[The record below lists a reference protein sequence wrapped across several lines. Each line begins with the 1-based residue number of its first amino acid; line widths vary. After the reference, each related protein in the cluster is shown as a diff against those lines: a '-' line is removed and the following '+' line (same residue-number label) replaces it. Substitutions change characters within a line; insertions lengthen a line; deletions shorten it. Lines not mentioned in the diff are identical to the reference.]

1 MKTTKWFAVGFF
13 IFLSF
18 GSPASFAAD
27 EAPEVV
33 HVEIDD
39 ANLDPNPRKKTRTHK
54 KERWELAFER
64 SRGVTWGTVSAF
76 DVAALALPIGGML
89 TIYDYNGPWEKKYK
103 YDQVYL
109 ERYDVGFWMMPVAGI
124 TMGSIIPFLTVSTIA
139 EAYAIKNVAYV
150 PVTMGWLSA
159 AMFSSAGGFLALAA
173 VGGPGW
179 LVPASVLWAHSFG
192 FAIAQFIA
200 NSSVIGRHRSGK
212 PVRTHRKDRVRFG
225 LSPTVMG
232 ATPGLAALIE
242 F

>member
-1 MKTTKWFAVGFF
+1 MH
-13 IFLSF
+13 
-18 GSPASFAAD
+18 
-27 EAPEVV
+27 VV
-33 HVEIDD
+33 VCG
-39 ANLDPNPRKKTRTHK
+39 A
-54 KERWELAFER
+54 
-64 SRGVTWGTVSAF
+64 GVIGTSIAYF
-76 DVAALALPIGGML
+76 LALRGADV
-89 TIYDYNGPWEKKYK
+89 T
-103 YDQVYL
+103 VV
-109 ERYDVGFWMMPVAGI
+109 ERASVAC
-124 TMGSIIPFLTVSTIA
+124 
-139 EAYAIKNVAYV
+139 
-150 PVTMGWLSA
+150 A
-159 AMFSSAGGFLALAA
+159 ASGKSGGFLALAA